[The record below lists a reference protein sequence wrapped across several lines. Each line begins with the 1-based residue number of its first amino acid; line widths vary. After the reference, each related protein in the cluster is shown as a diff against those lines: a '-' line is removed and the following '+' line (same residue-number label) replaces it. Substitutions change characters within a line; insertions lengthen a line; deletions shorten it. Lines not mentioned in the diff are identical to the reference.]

1 MHSPK
6 VQECFA
12 KNFICTL
19 SCVFS
24 RLFPVYLL
32 YNQQKGIQ
40 ALWEPVLNSSII
52 SSNRLYYY
60 KDITKNDFLGDN
72 FVSWKCPPQL
82 WKQQNHTSSKHKE
95 PQIFGPGLEFSSH
108 SFRKTCYVFGFILSR
123 VCGHWDKVFFQFFRQ
138 QNPVYVKGAV
148 SCLFSL
154 VFPQIC

>member
-72 FVSWKCPPQL
+72 FVSWKCTPSFGNNKTTPL
-82 WKQQNHTSSKHKE
+82 PNTKNHKSSVLVLSSVLTH
-95 PQIFGPGLEFSSH
+95 FG
-108 SFRKTCYVFGFILSR
+108 KTCYVFGFILSR
-123 VCGHWDKVFFQFFRQ
+123 VCWHWDKVFFQFFRQ

>member
-72 FVSWKCPPQL
+72 FVSWKCTPSFGNNKTTPL
-82 WKQQNHTSSKHKE
+82 PNTTNHKSSVLVSSSVLTH
-95 PQIFGPGLEFSSH
+95 FGRLVMFSVLFWAEFVDTEIKF
-108 SFRKTCYVFGFILSR
+108 SFSFFANKTQFMSKGRS
-123 VCGHWDKVFFQFFRQ
+123 KVYF
-138 QNPVYVKGAV
+138 
-148 SCLFSL
+148 L
-154 VFPQIC
+154 